1 MVGWR
6 SVPVKERRKFRRKNH
21 EEKDMRYPKQVVHK
35 PFVKRDDKYKP
46 KLADWIIDEPE

>member
-21 EEKDMRYPKQVVHK
+21 EEKDVRFPKKEVHK
-35 PFVKRDDKYKP
+35 PFVKRNDKYKP
-46 KLADWIIDEPE
+46 KLADWNDDEFE